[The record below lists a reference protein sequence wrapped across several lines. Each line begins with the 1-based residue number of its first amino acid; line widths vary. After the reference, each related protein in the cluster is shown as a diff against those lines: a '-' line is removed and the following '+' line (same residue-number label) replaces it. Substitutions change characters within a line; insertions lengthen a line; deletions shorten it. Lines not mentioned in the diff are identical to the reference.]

1 MTFDLGIHIKQ
12 QLTDAKAFGVLD
24 YIENLEAQIEK
35 MKLDQKTA
43 FDKGMKHLAKELKE
57 YDRINGAWT
66 DYFEHTVNKVLKW
79 ELEGK
84 GRTEW
89 EKVE

>member
-1 MTFDLGIHIKQ
+1 MQKIIDAQNEVIQRKDHYIK
-12 QLTDAKAFGVLD
+12 KC
-24 YIENLEAQIEK
+24 LEQIEK

-66 DYFEHTVNKVLKW
+66 DYFEHTVSKVLKW
-79 ELEGK
+79 ELEEIGK
-84 GRTEW
+84 TEREL
-89 EKVE
+89 EK